1 MVGLYISLGIILFL
15 IIALFIILTV
25 IYNITFYSP
34 KKWQNNDYR
43 LTTRTVE
50 YCDTDVVNG
59 MIKRVLDIPYQDVFI
74 KSYDGKRLHAREYI
88 GNNSNVICIMAHG
101 YRGTGCRDFSGGA
114 YDMINK
120 GFNVILIDQRAH
132 GLSSGHTITF
142 GAKERKDIISW
153 IEYGKKRFG
162 KDKKILLV
170 GISMGGATV
179 LSASSYLNEGD
190 LVIADCPYSEAN
202 KILYDSLIRLKFNPK
217 IFYPFLYLSAL
228 LIAHFNPKKF
238 DVNNDVNK
246 SKAKILI
253 IHGNKDTLVPY
264 THSERVYL
272 SNKDKVTYVIIN
284 NAEHGLA
291 YMEDQKKYQRSVDEF
306 LKENNLCH

>member
-1 MVGLYISLGIILFL
+1 MLALYISIGIILFL
-15 IIALFIILTV
+15 LIALFVILIV

-34 KKWQNNDYR
+34 KKWQNNDYQ
-43 LTTRTVE
+43 LTTRTIE
-50 YCDTDVVNG
+50 FCDTDVVND
-59 MIKRVLDIPYQDVFI
+59 MIKRVVEIPYKDVFI
-74 KSYDGKRLHAREYI
+74 KSFDGKRLHAREYED
-88 GNNSNVICIMAHG
+88 NNSNVICIMAHG

-132 GLSSGHTITF
+132 GLSKGHTITF

-162 KDKKILLV
+162 QDKKILLV

-179 LSASSYLNEGD
+179 LSASDYLSEGD
-190 LVIADCPYSEAN
+190 LVIADCPYSQGSE
-202 KILYDSLIRLKFNPK
+202 ILRDSLRRLKFNAK
-217 IFYPFLYLSAL
+217 IMYPFMFLSAL
-228 LIAHFNPKKF
+228 LIAHFNPNKF
-238 DVNNDVNK
+238 DVNNNVSK

-253 IHGNKDTLVPY
+253 IHGNKDTLVPMS
-264 THSERVYL
+264 HSERVYL

-291 YMEDQKKYQRSVDEF
+291 YMEDQKKYQKSVDDF
-306 LKENNLCH
+306 IKENSLCH